1 MNLGCPQAP
10 HTQTQ
15 RFGLRVLFSQ
25 VVTLN
30 TVCTQQTPGELKKAQ
45 VTHFGPAPEILMY
58 LVLDAAGAENSGSRW
73 GSLVSGVKRETRL
86 QLQCSLVV
94 SDSCLRRL
102 GAFLSPWEGG
112 PVWPGLALP
121 PSHSVS
127 HQL

>member
-1 MNLGCPQAP
+1 
-10 HTQTQ
+10 
-15 RFGLRVLFSQ
+15 
-25 VVTLN
+25 
-30 TVCTQQTPGELKKAQ
+30 
-45 VTHFGPAPEILMY
+45 MY
-58 LVLDAAGAENSGSRW
+58 LVLDAAGAENSSSRW

-127 HQL
+127 YQL